1 MKKVQADDDITYANF
16 SFPKNKIGRVLDS
29 SQELIFLENST
40 KKGCLFSH
48 FYKHKILKP
57 CTISSIYRSLRFM
70 RKESWNGARRKAIKA
85 MDKFVF

>member
-1 MKKVQADDDITYANF
+1 MTLLMLILAFQKIKLEESRINF
-16 SFPKNKIGRVLDS
+16 FG
-29 SQELIFLENST
+29 EFY

>member
-1 MKKVQADDDITYANF
+1 MTKVQAGDEMT
-16 SFPKNKIGRVLDS
+16 LLM
-29 SQELIFLENST
+29 LILAFQKTKLEESRINFLENST
-40 KKGCLFSH
+40 KKGCLFSYFH
-48 FYKHKILKP
+48 KHKILKP